1 VNSWKVI
8 LATVIIFGAGVVTGG
23 LLVSYVMHPKVHPLF
38 TNSDDHA
45 QAGGH
50 ESLHPRPPE
59 MWSKEFVQKLDDALK
74 LTPEQRDVIEK
85 IIADGQEKNHE
96 IWTNITP
103 QIRKVMQDARQ
114 QIREQLTPDQR
125 RKFEELLK
133 QFRQQHRPPPTNA
146 PPMIPP
152 TNAPPGV

>member
-23 LLVSYVMHPKVHPLF
+23 LLVGYVVHPKINPPF
-38 TNSDDHA
+38 ANSNEHA
-45 QAGGH
+45 QADGH
-50 ESLHPRPPE
+50 EQLHPRPPE

-74 LTPEQRDVIEK
+74 LTPEQRDAIEK

-125 RKFEELLK
+125 KKFEELLK
-133 QFRQQHRPPPTNA
+133 QFRLQHRPPSTNSPPTIAPTNA
-146 PPMIPP
+146 P
-152 TNAPPGV
+152 GV

>member
-1 VNSWKVI
+1 
-8 LATVIIFGAGVVTGG
+8 
-23 LLVSYVMHPKVHPLF
+23 
-38 TNSDDHA
+38 
-45 QAGGH
+45 
-50 ESLHPRPPE
+50 

-74 LTPEQRDVIEK
+74 LTPEQRDAIEK

-125 RKFEELLK
+125 KKFEELLK
-133 QFRQQHRPPPTNA
+133 QFRLQHRPPSTNSPPTIAPTNA
-146 PPMIPP
+146 P
-152 TNAPPGV
+152 GV